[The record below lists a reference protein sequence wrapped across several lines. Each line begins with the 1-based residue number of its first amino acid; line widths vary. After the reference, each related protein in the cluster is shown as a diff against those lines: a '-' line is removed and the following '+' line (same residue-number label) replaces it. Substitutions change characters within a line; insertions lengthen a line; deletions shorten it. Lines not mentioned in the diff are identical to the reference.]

1 MAIGKILK
9 TIVKGSKRLRKPISV
24 KENLGRSVAGPRTTS
39 PSGKGLKGD
48 LGGKNVPET
57 SITKSKFLK
66 DRSKV
71 KGAIKKLTGIKNKKT
86 FTEKDALYR
95 RGISRDLARGK
106 ASNSTIGLLNILK
119 ARLKKMEPFVKTN
132 LAKKVKESGGEKSL
146 HGQAKQ
152 LTKKE
157 MEDLGYNV
165 ARKHG
170 GQIGTPR
177 GVGAALR
184 GFGKG
189 YKKG

>member
-1 MAIGKILK
+1 MAVGKILK
-9 TIVKGSKRLRKPISV
+9 TLVKGGKRLRKPISV
-24 KENLGRSVAGPRTTS
+24 KENLGRSVAGDVIA
-39 PSGKGLKGD
+39 PSKKGLKGD
-48 LGGKNVPET
+48 LGGKVVKEKNV
-57 SITKSKFLK
+57 TKSKFLK
-66 DRSKV
+66 DRSKI
-71 KGAIKKLTGIKNKKT
+71 KGAIKKLTKIKNKKT

-95 RGISRDLARGK
+95 KGISRDLAQGK
-106 ASNSTIGLLNILK
+106 ASTSTTGLLNILK

-132 LAKKVKESGGEKSL
+132 MAKRIKESGGEKSL
-146 HGQAKQ
+146 HGKAKQ

-170 GQIGTPR
+170 GQIGKPR
-177 GVGAALR
+177 GTGAALR